1 MWCCI
6 ILGGLSWPQQL
17 ITWDDTAF
25 TSFSFVWTGFRSW
38 LRPVRVHGHR
48 KILSHLRRFQHERT
62 SQPRKLRRQDQERG
76 ISGLGWPPQDA
87 KLARD
92 FLLKKVLGRPKLI
105 KMANIGH
112 DWTLNPKTPI
122 LWTLICD
129 CSNPYK
135 FCFYC
140 SATHVTSQVLHPKSV
155 PTQTV

>member
-1 MWCCI
+1 MTTTAYH
-6 ILGGLSWPQQL
+6 LGRYSLHLLLFCLNRFQKLTASCSGSWPSQNSLPSQT
-17 ITWDDTAF
+17 ISARKDIP
-25 TSFSFVWTGFRSW
+25 TSKSTSTGSRTRHFRI
-38 LRPVRVHGHR
+38 GM
-48 KILSHLRRFQHERT
+48 T
-62 SQPRKLRRQDQERG
+62 SSRCKTSSRLP
-76 ISGLGWPPQDA
+76 
-87 KLARD
+87 
-92 FLLKKVLGRPKLI
+92 LKKVLGRPKLI